1 MSTVKGEY
9 LGITGSINS
18 LIRNLGM
25 ASGTSI
31 STSILYHQMSSLAG
45 HKVEDIV
52 SSYFVYGMKSVF
64 VVLLTLSITA
74 FILSNIDKKLD
85 FDKN

>member
-1 MSTVKGEY
+1 MSTVPAKD

-31 STSILYHQMSSLAG
+31 STSILYHQMSKLAG
-45 HKVEDIV
+45 YKVKDI
-52 SSYFVYGMKSVF
+52 VYGMF
-64 VVLLTLSITA
+64 LSMV
-74 FILSNIDKKLD
+74 
-85 FDKN
+85 